1 MHLGLTA
8 AFGKPE
14 FTYKASGTF
23 TKNFYRKNLQKDFEN
38 KNNRTFKINQN
49 EVCFQ

>member
-14 FTYKASGTF
+14 FTYKASGPF
-23 TKNFYRKNLQKDFEN
+23 TRN
-38 KNNRTFKINQN
+38 KERFKK
-49 EVCFQ
+49 